1 MHADYCS
8 NGSTSV
14 ESECQELAQAHI
26 TYYHTFSSC
35 LAWALWLVSPA
46 LTLASHWLLAQLCRT
61 SHAGSRHEWG
71 VRVKFLAG
79 ERRQRRHSGESDV
92 ESWAK
97 DAMRCLD
104 PLLPP
109 ALSCQPKSRS
119 PICHRQ
125 PIRGLLASHWPIR
138 GLLASHW
145 PIWNDQRPIS
155 PCLTLCPLSS
165 ETASVYE
172 IQGSG
177 NCQLTQL
184 NECLCDWICYFD
196 IIMRDEEINW
206 QIFVSIPLIEMYC
219 CTFLILPIES
229 CTEQQ
234 LVLVSLSP
242 NRAAVLCVSRNS
254 ADHNNVHRSSE
265 RSGVGVSRAR
275 DTGRGQW
282 SLSPERGPVT
292 VTTIHSR

>member
-1 MHADYCS
+1 M
-8 NGSTSV
+8 
-14 ESECQELAQAHI
+14 
-26 TYYHTFSSC
+26 
-35 LAWALWLVSPA
+35 
-46 LTLASHWLLAQLCRT
+46 
-61 SHAGSRHEWG
+61 
-71 VRVKFLAG
+71 
-79 ERRQRRHSGESDV
+79 
-92 ESWAK
+92 
-97 DAMRCLD
+97 
-104 PLLPP
+104 
-109 ALSCQPKSRS
+109 
-119 PICHRQ
+119 
-125 PIRGLLASHWPIR
+125 IRGP
-138 GLLASHW
+138 
-145 PIWNDQRPIS
+145 S
-155 PCLTLCPLSS
+155 PHAWHCALSS

-172 IQGSG
+172 IHGSG

-206 QIFVSIPLIEMYC
+206 QIFVSIPLIELYC
-219 CTFLILPIES
+219 CTFKILPIES

-265 RSGVGVSRAR
+265 WSGVGVSRAR